1 MRDVGRIKRV
11 LNLIE
16 EIWLLQP
23 DLRLGQLLEN
33 LCLFPKQ
40 ANNHFML
47 WFQDDDVTEGKLE
60 QWLKDNPYTSKSK
73 DYVEINDL
81 FVPEVGKLR
90 QWLKDNPYTS
100 NSDLLDEDSL
110 KVLSDRDSY
119 KVFLTLFA
127 TYEPL
132 TYESLGKALPCTEC
146 LKEKLD
152 SLIKAGLVKEDGNLY
167 ELSDKGLYFTEKT
180 PLHHVRKSFN
190 ELFKRLS

>member
-23 DLRLGQLLEN
+23 DSRLGQLLEN

-47 WFQDDDVTEGKLE
+47 WFQDDDVTEE
-60 QWLKDNPYTSKSK
+60 
-73 DYVEINDL
+73 
-81 FVPEVGKLR
+81 KLR
-90 QWLKDNPYTS
+90 QWLKNNPYTL
-100 NSDLLDEDSL
+100 NEDSL
-110 KVLSDRDSY
+110 EVLSDRDSY

-152 SLIKAGLVKEDGNLY
+152 SLIKADLVKEDRNLY
-167 ELSDKGLYFTEKT
+167 ELSDKGLYFTEKIS
-180 PLHHVRKSFN
+180 LHHVRKSFN
-190 ELFKRLS
+190 ELFKKLL